1 MADNQGMRNLKLVI
15 EYDGS
20 NYSGWQIQPDT
31 LTIQGAIEG
40 VLARITQGEVKLIA
54 SGRTD
59 AGVHA
64 LNQVANF
71 FTDSAI
77 ALAPLHRGIN
87 ALLPKDIVVKEI
99 EEEDLSFHA
108 RFSAKGKV
116 YLYRL
121 LNSCLAKVFERTYS
135 WHISAPLAIE
145 RMQRA
150 SVPLLGRHDFRS
162 FSVAGGDVINYVR
175 LLKRLEITRKEDIV
189 EIEIEADAFLRQMV
203 RALVG
208 TLAQVGLGKIGEEQ
222 VGKILMARERGQ
234 AGPPAPPQ
242 GLFLKRVYY

>member
-1 MADNQGMRNLKLVI
+1 MVI

-20 NYSGWQIQPDT
+20 NYSGWQIQPHAV
-31 LTIQGAIEG
+31 TIQEVMER
-40 VLARITQGEVKLIA
+40 VLARITQREVKLIA

-71 FTDSAI
+71 FTDSSI
-77 ALAPLHRGIN
+77 GLAPLHRGTN
-87 ALLPKDIVVKEI
+87 ALLPKDIVMKEVV
-99 EEEDLSFHA
+99 EEDLSFHA

-121 LNSCLAKVFERTYS
+121 LNCHLPVVFERAYS
-135 WHISAPLAIE
+135 WHISAELDAK

-150 SVPLLGRHDFRS
+150 SACLLGSHDFRS
-162 FSVAGGDVINYVR
+162 FCAAGGDVLHTVR
-175 LLKRLEITRKEDIV
+175 RLKRLDIFRKGDIL
-189 EIEIEADAFLRQMV
+189 EIEIEADAFLRQMA

-208 TLAQVGLGKIGEEQ
+208 TLINVGLGKIGEEQ
-222 VGKILMARERGQ
+222 VKQILKARDRGR
-234 AGPPAPPQ
+234 ASPPAPPQ
-242 GLFLKRVYY
+242 GLFLKQVYY